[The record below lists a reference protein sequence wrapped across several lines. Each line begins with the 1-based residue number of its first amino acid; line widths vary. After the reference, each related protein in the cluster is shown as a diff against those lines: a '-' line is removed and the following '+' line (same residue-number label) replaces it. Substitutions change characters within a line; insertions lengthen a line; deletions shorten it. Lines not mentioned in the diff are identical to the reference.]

1 MLTINFRLYLLG
13 LSAKAPVASLFGK
26 WSDKYTYLWG

>member
-1 MLTINFRLYLLG
+1 MNFRLYFLG